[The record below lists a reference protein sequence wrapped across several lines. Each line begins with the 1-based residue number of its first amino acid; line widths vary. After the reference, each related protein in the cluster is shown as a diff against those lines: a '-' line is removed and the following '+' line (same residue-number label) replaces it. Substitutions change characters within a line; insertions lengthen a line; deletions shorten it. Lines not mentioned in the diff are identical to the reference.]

1 MHLSKRDSI
10 LNKQL
15 NKEREEILDQI
26 AENFN
31 QQVTEDGKTY
41 KELRQQITDEI
52 NKLNDELS
60 DEAIEVQR
68 ESLSQFL
75 TDTIE
80 INKQIDS
87 YINERKNKLSE
98 LSAQLN
104 SLDNE
109 EANQRLKINQE
120 IDDKIAANN
129 LKKEQA
135 VAVARQNIW
144 KQTSAKEKATLF
156 KRNAEELADR
166 IITLTPPHKSTAL
179 VTPLLQ
185 YASAF
190 HPSGYPIGSAVC
202 HLERKAR

>member
-1 MHLSKRDSI
+1 MYDDVLDQTTTIKSI
-10 LNKQL
+10 KSGIGIIEKYYDDLNKQL

-109 EANQRLKINQE
+109 EANQRFEERRNREAKAFLWAKGIN
-120 IDDKIAANN
+120 
-129 LKKEQA
+129 
-135 VAVARQNIW
+135 
-144 KQTSAKEKATLF
+144 
-156 KRNAEELADR
+156 KRNSFLR
-166 IITLTPPHKSTAL
+166 MHKSK
-179 VTPLLQ
+179 V
-185 YASAF
+185 
-190 HPSGYPIGSAVC
+190 
-202 HLERKAR
+202 R